1 MIILG
6 IDPGTARMGWGAI
19 KISNFQIPHGPSLGV
34 RPISKFKT
42 EGAQVLNGHVKLLGY
57 GSVVT
62 EKEDAVGKRLTVLR
76 RELRSLLKSHKP
88 NVMAVERLF
97 FGMNAKTA
105 IAVGQAT
112 GVILLTASELSVP
125 VVEYT
130 GLQVKLTVAGH
141 GRADKKIVQTQIR
154 RIFGIDNLS
163 FKGKTKGWDD
173 ASDAL
178 AIALC
183 HVLR

>member
-6 IDPGTARMGWGAI
+6 IDPGTARMGWGVI
-19 KISNFQIPHGPSLGV
+19 KFRIKNSELRIKETKNLKGRV
-34 RPISKFKT
+34 
-42 EGAQVLNGHVKLLGY
+42 ELLGY

-62 EKEDAVGKRLTVLR
+62 DKEDGVGKRLVILR
-76 RELRSLLKSHKP
+76 KELRKLLSNHKP
-88 NVMAVERLF
+88 DIMAVERLF

-112 GVILLTASELSVP
+112 GVILLTASELRVP

-141 GRADKKIVQTQIR
+141 GRADKKVLQTNIR

-163 FKGKTKGWDD
+163 FKGKKKGWDD

-178 AIALC
+178 AIAIC
-183 HVLR
+183 HVLK

>member
-6 IDPGTARMGWGAI
+6 IDPGTARMGWGIMQI
-19 KISNFQIPHGPSLGV
+19 KNEKLKIKSGN
-34 RPISKFKT
+34 
-42 EGAQVLNGHVKLLGY
+42 VKLLGY

-62 EKEDAVGKRLTVLR
+62 DKEDEVGKRLTVLR
-76 RELRSLLKSHKP
+76 KELRQLINTHKP
-88 NVMAVERLF
+88 NIMAVERLF

-112 GVILLTASELSVP
+112 GVILMTAAELRIP

-141 GRADKKIVQTQIR
+141 GRADKKVLQTTIR

-163 FKGKTKGWDD
+163 FKGRKKGWDD

-183 HVLR
+183 HIVKI

>member
-6 IDPGTARMGWGAI
+6 IDPGTARMGWGII
-19 KISNFQIPHGPSLGV
+19 K
-34 RPISKFKT
+34 SKVPARGGSAFGGKS
-42 EGAQVLNGHVKLLGY
+42 QKSKLMDVKKLNGNVELLGY
-57 GSVVT
+57 GCVVT
-62 EKEDAVGKRLTVLR
+62 DKEDGVGKRLTVLR
-76 RELRSLLKSHKP
+76 KELRQLLKTHKP
-88 NVMAVERLF
+88 EIMAVERLF

-112 GVILLTASELSVP
+112 GVILLTASELHVP

-130 GLQVKLTVAGH
+130 GLQVKLRVAGH
-141 GRADKKIVQTQIR
+141 GRADKKVVQTQIR

-163 FKGKTKGWDD
+163 FKGKKKGWDD

-178 AIALC
+178 AIAIC
-183 HVLR
+183 HILK

>member
-6 IDPGTARMGWGAI
+6 IDPGTARMGWGVIEVKNPSDSLRTKI
-19 KISNFQIPHGPSLGV
+19 KIGDVKSLSG
-34 RPISKFKT
+34 
-42 EGAQVLNGHVKLLGY
+42 QLKLLGY

-62 EKEDAVGKRLTVLR
+62 EKEDGVGKRLTILHK
-76 RELRSLLKSHKP
+76 ELRKLITTHKP
-88 NVMAVERLF
+88 QTMAVERLF

-125 VVEYT
+125 VFEYT
-130 GLQVKLTVAGH
+130 GLQVKFTVAGH
-141 GRADKKIVQTQIR
+141 GRADKKVVQTTIR

-163 FKGKTKGWDD
+163 FKGKKKGWDD

-178 AIALC
+178 AIAIC
-183 HVLR
+183 HILK

>member
-1 MIILG
+1 MIIIG
-6 IDPGTARMGWGAI
+6 IDPGTARMGWGVVKLKSPVKEGRKVI
-19 KISNFQIPHGPSLGV
+19 IGDVKSLSGNV
-34 RPISKFKT
+34 
-42 EGAQVLNGHVKLLGY
+42 QLLGY

-62 EKEDAVGKRLTVLR
+62 EKEDGVGKRLTILR
-76 RELRSLLKSHKP
+76 KELRKLIKEHNP
-88 NVMAVERLF
+88 DIMAVERLF

-112 GVILLTASELSVP
+112 GVIMLTAAELSVP
-125 VVEYT
+125 TVEYT
-130 GLQVKLTVAGH
+130 GLQVKLIVAGH
-141 GRADKKIVQTQIR
+141 GRADKKVVQTTIR

-163 FKGKTKGWDD
+163 FKGRKKGWDD

-183 HVLR
+183 HILK

>member
-1 MIILG
+1 MTILG
-6 IDPGTARMGWGAI
+6 IDPGTARMGWGVINVIGKSEA
-19 KISNFQIPHGPSLGV
+19 L
-34 RPISKFKT
+34 KFGGTK
-42 EGAQVLNGHVKLLGY
+42 GLNGKIELLGY

-62 EKEDAVGKRLTVLR
+62 EKEDGIGKRLTIIR
-76 RELRSLLKSHKP
+76 RELRKLVGMHKP
-88 NVMAVERLF
+88 NVMVVERLF

-125 VVEYT
+125 VFEYT
-130 GLQVKLTVAGH
+130 GLQVKFSVAGH
-141 GRADKKIVQTQIR
+141 GRADKKLVQTTIR

-163 FKGKTKGWDD
+163 FKGRKKGWDD

-178 AIALC
+178 AIAIC

>member
-6 IDPGTARMGWGAI
+6 IDPGTARMGWGVI
-19 KISNFQIPHGPSLGV
+19 KIKNQ
-34 RPISKFKT
+34 PIRQAQGKQSKIKN
-42 EGAQVLNGHVKLLGY
+42 GDVNSLNGNVELVGY

-62 EKEDAVGKRLTVLR
+62 DKEDEVGRRLTILR
-76 RELRSLLKSHKP
+76 KELRKLLKAHKP
-88 NVMAVERLF
+88 NMMAVERLF

-112 GVILLTASELSVP
+112 GVILLTASELHIP
-125 VVEYT
+125 VIEYT

-141 GRADKKIVQTQIR
+141 GRADKKVLQTTIR

-163 FKGKTKGWDD
+163 FKGRKKGWDD

-183 HVLR
+183 HILR